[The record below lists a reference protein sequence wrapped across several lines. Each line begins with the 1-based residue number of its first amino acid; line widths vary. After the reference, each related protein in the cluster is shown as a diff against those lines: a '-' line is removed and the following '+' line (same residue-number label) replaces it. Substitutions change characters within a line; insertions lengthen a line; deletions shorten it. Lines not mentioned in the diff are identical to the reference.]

1 MYVEQIDRMEKGAD
15 PYEIVVHKSD
25 KCDCGFIKSSIPVK
39 TRSGYANYNWKV
51 VRTHKSKKVS

>member
-1 MYVEQIDRMEKGAD
+1 MYVEQIDKMEMGAD

-25 KCDCGFIKSSIPVK
+25 KCDCGFTKTSIPVK

-51 VRTHKSKKVS
+51 VRIHKSR

>member
-1 MYVEQIDRMEKGAD
+1 MYVEQIDRMEQGSEMF
-15 PYEIVVHKSD
+15 EIISHNGE
-25 KCDCGFIKSSIPVK
+25 KCDCGYTKATVPVK